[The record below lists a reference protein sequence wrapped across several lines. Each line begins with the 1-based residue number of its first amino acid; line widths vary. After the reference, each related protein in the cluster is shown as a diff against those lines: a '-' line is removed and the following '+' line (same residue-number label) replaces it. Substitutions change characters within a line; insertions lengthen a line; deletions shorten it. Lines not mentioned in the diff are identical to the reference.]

1 MPAHQFTDKG
11 DIMKRL
17 GLACTVIFIAL
28 LYLAVYADRVEVIP
42 FDKASLR
49 VDPGQLHTAKPVW
62 VTIDT
67 TTSAGSEPDDLGVG
81 ERTYT
86 QVAALIAA
94 AANDDEEMSVF
105 DIPRGWNSIR
115 LRATGTANDA
125 TVTYII
131 YLGTL
136 GDGNRDIDSTSAD
149 CDLSYLGTFAFE
161 MGTQQSTTATDLFAE
176 ICITTTGNWTKD
188 ITTTSPGENTFR
200 VAEARVDLVGA
211 DLLVAI
217 PTVASTNS
225 KLLGK
230 GF

>member
-1 MPAHQFTDKG
+1 
-11 DIMKRL
+11 MKK
-17 GLACTVIFIAL
+17 TIFVAL
-28 LYLAVYADRVEVIP
+28 LLVAAVIYAQTTRVVPI
-42 FDKASLR
+42 DQAGLR
-49 VDPGQLHTAKPVW
+49 VDPGSLHTARAVW

-105 DIPRGWNSIR
+105 DIPRSWNSIR
-115 LRATGTANDA
+115 LRATGTADDA

-136 GDGNRDIDSTSAD
+136 GDGNRDTDSTSAD
-149 CDLSYLGTFAFE
+149 CDLSYLGTFAFQ

-176 ICITTTGNWTKD
+176 ICVTTTGNWTKD

-200 VAEARVDLVGA
+200 VAEVRVDLAGA